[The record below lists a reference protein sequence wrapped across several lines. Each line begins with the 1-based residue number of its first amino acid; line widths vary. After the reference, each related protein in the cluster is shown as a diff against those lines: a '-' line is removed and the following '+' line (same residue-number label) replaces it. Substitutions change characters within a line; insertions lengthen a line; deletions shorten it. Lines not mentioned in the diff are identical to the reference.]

1 MPHPVKLPDKRTMAY
16 ELLQLIAILGELPSH
31 QLSRL
36 PGGERYK
43 ERLLTDLKKQKLI
56 RTYYRDEMRG
66 HRLTAKAKVLLLD
79 GNPSRF
85 SSCLAKYADT
95 NHVQSEPLRRERLWR
110 IAEATV
116 TMKNADISVFPD
128 EHPRAFLRVWD
139 GADEIE
145 TASFYPS
152 REVTAYGNEFVRA
165 KGARFIGVLL
175 TDTRAYIAYNLG
187 DSLMKWAYKSEMRT
201 KAQVSD
207 ILCRERFPDQ
217 YTPDDVRGMIFANK
231 MELAYEILSNSGNK
245 QYFIL
250 DGSYE
255 NFYYVT
261 NDQKGE
267 LLLRFLCDKE
277 LREELDERVIG
288 HLDPPKN
295 RLLFEHDAL
304 LEDGTPVLLAYDCD
318 LRRISKFTSMLNLQ
332 ERHGVLMCFDYQAD
346 TLGRFCGERVTLKTI
361 DYEKVKRRF
370 FENKQETD

>member
-1 MPHPVKLPDKRTMAY
+1 
-16 ELLQLIAILGELPSH
+16 
-31 QLSRL
+31 
-36 PGGERYK
+36 
-43 ERLLTDLKKQKLI
+43 
-56 RTYYRDEMRG
+56 
-66 HRLTAKAKVLLLD
+66 
-79 GNPSRF
+79 
-85 SSCLAKYADT
+85 
-95 NHVQSEPLRRERLWR
+95 
-110 IAEATV
+110 
-116 TMKNADISVFPD
+116 
-128 EHPRAFLRVWD
+128 
-139 GADEIE
+139 
-145 TASFYPS
+145 
-152 REVTAYGNEFVRA
+152 
-165 KGARFIGVLL
+165 
-175 TDTRAYIAYNLG
+175 
-187 DSLMKWAYKSEMRT
+187 MKWAYKSEMRT

-217 YTPDDVRGMIFANK
+217 YTPDDMRGMIFANK

-267 LLLRFLCDKE
+267 LLLRFLCDAE
-277 LREELDERVIG
+277 LREELDELVIG
-288 HLDPPKN
+288 HLDPPNN